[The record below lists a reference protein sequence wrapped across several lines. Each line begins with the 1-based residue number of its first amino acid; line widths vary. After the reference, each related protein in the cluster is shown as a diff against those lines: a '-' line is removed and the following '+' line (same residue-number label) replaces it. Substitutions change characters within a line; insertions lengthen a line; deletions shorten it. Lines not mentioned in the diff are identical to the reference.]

1 MEQETEKNLQEKVK
15 EETEKIIKK
24 IVDEGIQSENIDIL
38 YKTID
43 IHKDIA
49 NEEYWQTKKEDMN
62 MRYKA
67 YGEYGEYSEGGNYG
81 RRGVPG
87 TGRGRYNEGSYGR
100 RGVPGSGR
108 GRYRGE
114 EMMEEM
120 MYHYGNYNE
129 GREQYGADEDTMKS
143 FKYMLKSFKDY
154 YKHLKQEASSQ
165 QEVQMLE
172 DVAREML
179 EM

>member
-1 MEQETEKNLQEKVK
+1 MEEEKKDTKETLKCVK
-15 EETEKIIKK
+15 EETEKIMNEI
-24 IVDEGIQSENIDIL
+24 IEEGIQSHNVDFL
-38 YKTID
+38 YKVVD

-49 NEEYWQTKKEDMN
+49 NEEHWQDKKEEIEM
-62 MRYKA
+62 M
-67 YGEYGEYSEGGNYG
+67 YGEYGEGGNYRAG
-81 RRGVPG
+81 RNY
-87 TGRGRYNEGSYGR
+87 GRGRYNEGGSYGR
-100 RGVPGSGR
+100 RGVRGSGR

-114 EMMEEM
+114 EMMDEM

-129 GREQYGADEDTMKS
+129 GREQYGADEETMKS

-165 QEVQMLE
+165 QEIQMLE
-172 DVAREML
+172 DTAREML